1 MGSMTREATAAARGV
16 LADLGGS
23 VDLATGEQ
31 LLDAG
36 RIVGSSSKLRA
47 FLADPSEDVANKK
60 AFIDRV
66 FAAFAEPTRALLT
79 VIVGSRWS
87 SHTDLLAGIEEI
99 GIRAIAQTAPH
110 DVSIEGELF
119 AFGEVV
125 ASDALL
131 ELAVG
136 TKLSDGPA
144 KSALVSR
151 LLDGKA
157 SQATISIISQL
168 VQQPRGR
175 RIGELLRN
183 AAAIVADEA
192 NELVAV
198 VTSAT
203 PIADAQLVRLERG
216 LSKQFGRS
224 LKINVVVDPAI
235 LGGLRVRVG
244 DEVIDGSVA
253 TRLADLRLQLA
264 G

>member
-1 MGSMTREATAAARGV
+1 MTREATAAARGV
-16 LADLGGS
+16 LADLGGA

-36 RIVGSSSKLRA
+36 RVIGSNSKLLG
-47 FLADPSEDVANKK
+47 FLADPAEDAANKK
-60 AFIDRV
+60 AFIDRL
-66 FAAFAEPTRALLT
+66 FAGFGEPTRALLT
-79 VIVGSRWS
+79 VIAGSRWS
-87 SHTDLLAGIEEI
+87 SHTDLLAGVEEI
-99 GIRAIAQTAPH
+99 GIRAIARSSSK

-119 AFGEVV
+119 AFGEIV
-125 ASDALL
+125 ASDASL

-144 KSALVSR
+144 KAALVEK
-151 LLDGKA
+151 LLGGKA
-157 SQATISIISQL
+157 SAGTVAIVSQL

-183 AAAIVADEA
+183 ASAIVADEA
-192 NELVAV
+192 GELVAV
-198 VTSAT
+198 VTSAA
-203 PIADAQLVRLERG
+203 PIGAEQVARLERG
-216 LSKQFGRS
+216 LAKQFGRS
-224 LKINVVVDPAI
+224 LTVNIVIDPSI

-244 DEVIDGSVA
+244 DEVIDGSVS

>member
-1 MGSMTREATAAARGV
+1 MTREALAGARDV
-16 LADLGGS
+16 LSDLGGA

-36 RIVGSSSKLRA
+36 RIIGSSSKLLA
-47 FLADPSEDVANKK
+47 YLADPAEDVTGKK

-66 FAAFAEPTRALLT
+66 FHAFNESTRALLT
-79 VIVGSRWS
+79 TIVGTRWS
-87 SHTDLLAGIEEI
+87 SHTDLLAGVEEI
-99 GIRAIAQTAPH
+99 GIRAIALSAAPG
-110 DVSIEGELF
+110 VSIEGELF
-119 AFGEVV
+119 SFGEVV
-125 ASDALL
+125 SSDANL

-144 KSALVSR
+144 KSALVGR

-183 AAAIVADEA
+183 AAAIVADQA
-192 NELVAV
+192 NGLVAI
-198 VTSAT
+198 VTTAA
-203 PIADAQLVRLERG
+203 PIAPAQITRLERS
-216 LSKQFGRS
+216 LAKQFGRS
-224 LKINVVVDPAI
+224 LTVNQVIDPAI
-235 LGGLRVRVG
+235 LGGLRVQVG
-244 DEVIDGSVA
+244 DEVIDGSVS